1 MKAVFAIVMVALLA
15 WLGWALMAPDQ
26 ETPVAGGAAAN
37 PDPPTTTIVDGAAVF
52 RQAFWKRPSANDRIL
67 HAERRV
73 WSDEDGVEKWEW
85 FLAVEPSPELVKYLR
100 EDNAFSLSPASSPA
114 TVIGAPEWF
123 SVRPGEVEVLQ
134 SRQGKMQLFFGKT
147 KNFLY
152 ATDAGGGFTKGAEA
166 PTPPQV
172 VHTPNPGRLP
182 TTPPPNPQIN
192 E

>member
-15 WLGWALMAPDQ
+15 WLGWALMAPDR
-26 ETPVAGGAAAN
+26 ETPVAAGAAAN

-52 RQAFWKRPSANDRIL
+52 QQAFWKRPTANDRIL

-73 WSDEDGVEKWEW
+73 WSDEGGVEKWQW

-100 EDNAFSLSPASSPA
+100 EDNAFSLFPASSPV
-114 TVIGAPEWF
+114 TVKGAPAWF
-123 SVRPGEVEVLQ
+123 SVRPREVEVLQ
-134 SRQGKMQLFFGKT
+134 SRQGRMQLFFSKK

-166 PTPPQV
+166 PAPQRLPY
-172 VHTPNPGRLP
+172 TPNPGRLP

>member
-1 MKAVFAIVMVALLA
+1 MKAVFTIVMVALLA
-15 WLGWALMAPDQ
+15 WLGWALMAPDR
-26 ETPVAGGAAAN
+26 ETPVAAAAAN
-37 PDPPTTTIVDGAAVF
+37 ADPPTTTTVDGAAIF
-52 RQAFWKRPSANDRIL
+52 RQAFWKRPNPNDRIL

-73 WSDEDGVEKWEW
+73 WSDEGGVEKWEW

-100 EDNAFSLSPASSPA
+100 EDNAFSLSPASSPV
-114 TVIGAPEWF
+114 TVKGAPAWF

-147 KNFLY
+147 KNLLY

-172 VHTPNPGRLP
+172 LHVPKPGRFP